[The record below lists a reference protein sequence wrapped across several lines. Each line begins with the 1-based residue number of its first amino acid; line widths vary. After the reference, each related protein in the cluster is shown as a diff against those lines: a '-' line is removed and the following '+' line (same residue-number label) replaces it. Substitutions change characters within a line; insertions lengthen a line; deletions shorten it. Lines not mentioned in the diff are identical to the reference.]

1 VFRAV
6 YKTQDD
12 DDPQRLL
19 SKDNVDQSALM
30 TYAREAADI
39 ATRHRLLNLDYAHNH
54 YGQPDVAMFDFTSM
68 YAAENACRV
77 IERQGYRLLVA
88 LVGDTLLEVT
98 DITVIMI
105 SSLLLYSRFFYRV
118 HPFSVS
124 PSLSVLICPFA
135 LGM

>member
-1 VFRAV
+1 MFRAV

-105 SSLLLYSRFFYRV
+105 SSLLLYSRFFTEYILSLCL
-118 HPFSVS
+118 H
-124 PSLSVLICPFA
+124 PSLSSSARLR
-135 LGM
+135 